1 LTSTP
6 KPNSMAMP
14 HRRRG
19 TALFMVDGMEDKS
32 VEILR
37 RLHQST
43 PVVASRVSHSI
54 PATFHNQQIPPRSLS
69 GISIGRPTCGKI

>member
-1 LTSTP
+1 
-6 KPNSMAMP
+6 MAMP

-37 RLHQST
+37 RPAPIDSGGRQAR
-43 PVVASRVSHSI
+43 VAFYPRYI
-54 PATFHNQQIPPRSLS
+54 P
-69 GISIGRPTCGKI
+69 